1 MSDSAFLRGFV
12 FAARATKLCVG
23 PIAAL
28 SALACF
34 ANATPASAATHEYC
48 RRDVSGHMKS
58 CSFDSLEQC
67 HWAASGI
74 GGDCFRDPS
83 LPADN
88 AFAYARNALRM
99 NTKGY
104 RARTSSKHE

>member
-1 MSDSAFLRGFV
+1 MSDFAFHRSFV
-12 FAARATKLCVG
+12 FAARGTKLCVG

-28 SALACF
+28 SALAFF
-34 ANATPASAATHEYC
+34 ANATPASAAMHENC
-48 RRDVSGHMKS
+48 RRDVSGHMTG

-67 HWAASGI
+67 HWSASGI
-74 GGDCFRDPS
+74 GGDCFRDPF

-88 AFAYARNALRM
+88 AFAYAPNVLRM

-104 RARTSSKHE
+104 RARTSTKHE